1 MVTSDQFAAKAV
13 ERRHLGITYE
23 GNRNSEMCDAFV
35 ENTLKA
41 AGGPDKNWEGSN
53 TMLRKALTAMYPL
66 DMAKKQGLL
75 QRGMLLFI
83 IAHDGGEPPRYQN
96 DGLGNAS
103 HVGIYTDLKDPVN
116 GEYVEVMH
124 SSYTRGGVAASTLK
138 NGWTHCGKYIGVD
151 YAGSG
156 TPAEDPAIPDVPST
170 PSAGNVLIG
179 VRLRKAPEIKSGNV
193 IVGLDPGDNL
203 ELTGATR
210 DDGRG
215 NFWVEG
221 SIVKKGVRHRG
232 WAVAHDLDNVY
243 IRTDNADVQPYPV
256 PFPEPA
262 QVLYNA
268 SLQNLTADDVNA
280 LLQVFPSALIS
291 RAT

>member
-13 ERRHLGITYE
+13 ERRHLGITYK

-41 AGGPDKNWEGSN
+41 AGGVDKNWEGSN

-75 QRGMLLFI
+75 ERGMLLFI
-83 IAHDGGEPPRYQN
+83 IDHDGGEPPQYQN

-124 SSYTRGGVAASTLK
+124 SSATRGGVAASTLK
-138 NGWTHCGKYIGVD
+138 NGWTHCGKYKGVE
-151 YAGSG
+151 YAGAG
-156 TPAEDPAIPDVPST
+156 THAEDSAVPTDTST
-170 PSAGNVLIG
+170 GNVLIG

-193 IVGLDPGDNL
+193 ITRLDPGDNL
-203 ELTGATR
+203 ELTGAMR

-215 NFWVEG
+215 NVWVEG
-221 SIVKKGVRHRG
+221 SIIKKGVRHRG

-243 IRTDNADVQPYPV
+243 IRTDNAEVEPYPA
-256 PFPEPA
+256 PIPEPT

-291 RAT
+291 RAI

>member
-1 MVTSDQFAAKAV
+1 MVTSEQFAQKAV

-23 GNRNSEMCDAFV
+23 GDRNSEMCDAFV

-66 DMAKKQGLL
+66 DMARKQGLL
-75 QRGMLLFI
+75 ERGMLLFI
-83 IAHDGGEPPRYQN
+83 VAHDGGEPPQYQN

-138 NGWTHCGKYIGVD
+138 NGWTHCGKYIGVG

-156 TPAEDPAIPDVPST
+156 TPAEDPAKPDVTSY

-179 VRLRKAPEIKSGNV
+179 VRLRKQPEIKSGNV
-193 IVGLDPGDNL
+193 ICGLDPGDNL
-203 ELTGATR
+203 DLTGAVR

-215 NFWVEG
+215 NVWVEG
-221 SIVKKGVRHRG
+221 STIKNNMRHKG
-232 WAVAHDLDNVY
+232 WAVAYDEDNTY
-243 IRTDNADVQPYPV
+243 IRTDGADAQPEPEPEPVQP
-256 PFPEPA
+256 
-262 QVLYNA
+262 LYRA
-268 SLQNLTADDVNA
+268 ELQNLSGEQVDA
-280 LLQVFPSALIS
+280 LLRDFPGALIS
-291 RAT
+291 RTA